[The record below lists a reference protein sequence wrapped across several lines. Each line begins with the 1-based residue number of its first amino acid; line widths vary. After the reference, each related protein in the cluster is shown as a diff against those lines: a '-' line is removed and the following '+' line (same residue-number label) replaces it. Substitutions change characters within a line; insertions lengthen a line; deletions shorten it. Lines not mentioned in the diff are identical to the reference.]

1 MNDFIYIAYSESD
14 EKQIEK
20 GKLTLES
27 HYHNAFEIIYIVEG
41 EAVFKINDKKYIAS
55 EDNLIFINNL
65 ENHHVE
71 ATTFPYKRYFILIDP
86 IWFQSTIND
95 PVLASIFKNR
105 PSHFN
110 HRISLN
116 EKLQKNINQLFHEI
130 FIEYSNKS
138 DYWNLVLEAYIQKL
152 FVFLYRHCKDAFP
165 VTAYNSSIELVS
177 KVQKYIEDHC
187 TEEISLKN
195 VSQLFYVDMYYLSHL
210 FKDNTGFSFKEY
222 LILQRISKAK
232 ELLFYTND
240 SITEVCTMS
249 GFNNVN
255 HFIRIF
261 KKYTGLTP
269 LKYRTITRK
278 G

>member
-1 MNDFIYIAYSESD
+1 MNDLIYIAYSESD
-14 EKQIEK
+14 KKQVEK
-20 GKLTLES
+20 GRLTLES

-41 EAVFKINDKKYIAS
+41 ESVFKINDKEYIAS
-55 EDNLIFINNL
+55 AGNLIFINNL
-65 ENHHVE
+65 ESHHVE
-71 ATTFPYKRYFILIDP
+71 ATIFPYKRYFILIDP
-86 IWFQSTIND
+86 AWYQSTIND

-105 PSHFN
+105 PPHFN
-110 HRISLN
+110 HRVSLN
-116 EKLQKNINQLFHEI
+116 EKLKKNIELLFQEI
-130 FIEYSNKS
+130 LIEYTNKT
-138 DYWNLVLEAYIQKL
+138 DYWNLVLEAYMKKL
-152 FVFLYRHCKDAFP
+152 FVLLYRHCKDAFP
-165 VTAYNSSIELVS
+165 ITAYNSSIELVS

-187 TEEISLKN
+187 TEEISLKK
-195 VSQLFYVDMYYLSHL
+195 VSQLFYVDMFYLSHL

-240 SITEVCTMS
+240 SITEICIKS

-261 KKYTGLTP
+261 KKYTGFTP
-269 LKYRTITRK
+269 SKYRVTTRK